1 MKRLLL
7 PLLAALAL
15 PTAISA
21 NTVTKISDFDL
32 ISKEGEKFDF
42 VCPKEKYEEKD
53 DGITRIRSR
62 KLYEE
67 CWFQLNNDHINIMD
81 MQRIKRE
88 DIIDFFSVTESRLEY
103 TRHIFLYKLNS
114 DVKRFVIR
122 PKMKSLWAF
131 NVMNDEM
138 KMLEAISF
146 WLNK

>member
-15 PTAISA
+15 PNAISA

-42 VCPKEKYEEKD
+42 VCPKEKYKDKD

-103 TRHIFLYKLNS
+103 TRHIFLYKLNN
-114 DVKRFVIR
+114 DVKRFVIK
-122 PKMKSLWAF
+122 PKMKSQWAF

>member
-1 MKRLLL
+1 MKFLLL

-15 PTAISA
+15 PNAISA

-42 VCPKEKYEEKD
+42 VCPKEKYKDKD

-103 TRHIFLYKLNS
+103 TRHIFLYKLNN
-114 DVKRFVIR
+114 DVKRFVIK
-122 PKMKSLWAF
+122 PKMKSQWAF